1 MAGVSLEGYDEIQV
15 ELMNEKCILV
25 DENDQVIGSDTKKR
39 CNYWSRCSFRRKYL
53 FISYL

>member
-1 MAGVSLEGYDEIQV
+1 MASVSLEGYDEIQV

-39 CNYWSRCSFRRKYL
+39 CNY
-53 FISYL
+53 